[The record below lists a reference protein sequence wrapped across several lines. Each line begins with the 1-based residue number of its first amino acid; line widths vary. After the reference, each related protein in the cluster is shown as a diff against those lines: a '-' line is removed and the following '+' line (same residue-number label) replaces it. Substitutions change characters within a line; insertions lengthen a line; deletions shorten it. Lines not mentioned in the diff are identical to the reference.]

1 MQAFGIGVY
10 TCSCV
15 GGMRAVGIPSELMVK
30 VCRGGAGVV
39 GGCDRAVS
47 DVPGANT
54 AGRKGGRKGGG
65 ERGRER

>member
-1 MQAFGIGVY
+1 M
-10 TCSCV
+10 
-15 GGMRAVGIPSELMVK
+15 GIPSELMVK

-54 AGRKGGRKGGG
+54 AGREGGREGERGG
-65 ERGRER
+65 ERGEWGERKRERKGE